1 MFDNKHSMNTTLI
14 QPAMYAYSSY
24 CRNCSIY
31 NLNAFTNITIQGNTR
46 INNKFT
52 KPFCYIK
59 PKYFIKYIGVVFTIH
74 LLDFS
79 PFVKIDGMMRL
90 HSIE

>member
-31 NLNAFTNITIQGNTR
+31 NLNTYTNITIQG
-46 INNKFT
+46 KYCVCVLAC
-52 KPFCYIK
+52 KCYIK
-59 PKYFIKYIGVVFTIH
+59 PKDFIKYIGIVFTIH